1 MARTVR
7 DSKLES
13 RAARDEL
20 KVSGKPHYKSIDS
33 GLHLG
38 YRKGKRGG
46 KWVVRWYE
54 GGGKYKVE
62 TIGVADDIQ
71 DADGVTVFNFS
82 QAQGKAREQSQQW
95 GRQSQ
100 GLEAV
105 PDGPYT
111 VQEAIDDYLT
121 DYDRRSGKS
130 RSHMEASIN
139 AHIIPSMGDVEV
151 TKLTQRKIKLWHEK
165 VSKTPARLRTRKGEV
180 QQYRDMPEAPD
191 TIRKRRSTANK
202 ILTILKSALNYGY
215 HEGRVASNAA
225 WVNVK
230 PFKNVDAP
238 TIRYLNDKE
247 SNRLVNAC
255 PPDLRAMVTA
265 ALLTGARYGELT
277 RLMASDFNPDS
288 GTLYVSMSKSGKDRH
303 IALTDEGKEFFTRAT
318 AGKLGSDLIF
328 LRTSGHPWGRAQQYR
343 PLKDACKA
351 AKIKPAIGFHILRH
365 TYGSRLANRSVPMA
379 VIAAQLGHAD
389 TRITEKHYAHLGP
402 SYVADTVR
410 NAFEEIG
417 LLKDDN
423 VVTMKNLRG

>member
-7 DSKLES
+7 DATLES
-13 RAARDEL
+13 RTARDNL
-20 KVSGKPHYKSIDS
+20 KISGKPHYKSIDS

-46 KWVVRWYE
+46 KWVVRGYE
-54 GGGKYKVE
+54 GDGKYTVT
-62 TIGVADDIQ
+62 TIGLSDDTQ
-71 DADGVTVFNFS
+71 DADGVSVLNFS
-82 QAQGKAREQSQQW
+82 QAQAKARELFLKW
-95 GRQSQ
+95 GRQSH
-100 GLEAV
+100 GLDVV
-105 PDGPYT
+105 PEGPYT
-111 VQEAIDDYLT
+111 VKNAIDDYLT

-139 AHIIPSMGDVEV
+139 AHIIPAMGNVEV
-151 TKLTQRKIKLWHEK
+151 AKLTQNRIKLWHEQI
-165 VSKTPARLRTRKGEV
+165 SKTAARLRTRKGEG
-180 QQYRDMPEAPD
+180 QQYREQPDTPD

-215 HEGRVASNAA
+215 HEGRVASNSP

-247 SNRLVNAC
+247 SKRLVNAC

-277 RLMASDFNPDS
+277 RLTASDFNPDS
-288 GTLYVSMSKSGKDRH
+288 GTLYVSISKSGKDRH
-303 IALTDEGKEFFTRAT
+303 IALTDEGKDFFNRAIV
-318 AGKLGSDLIF
+318 GKLGSELIF
-328 LRTSGHPWGRAQQYR
+328 RRTSGTPWGRAQQYR
-343 PLKDACKA
+343 PLKDACKV
-351 AKIKPAIGFHILRH
+351 AKIEPAIGFHILRH

-410 NAFEEIG
+410 NAFDKIG
-417 LLKDDN
+417 LLEDDN
-423 VVTMKNLRG
+423 VVNM